1 MSIKYIDDNK
11 IENKRVLLRVD
22 FNVSLNPDGSIRN
35 DERIRRA
42 LPSIH
47 KLLAD
52 GNKLMLVT
60 HLGQPKEFDPA
71 FTTERIALRLQE
83 LVGQPVLFVPY
94 EKTFDSDFYRLS
106 TDDCRLNMLD
116 NIRFHAGEKKNE
128 PEFAS
133 KLASLADV
141 YVNDAFGVCHRPD
154 ASVVGVAS
162 LLPHYGGLLVKE
174 EVEMIRKV
182 VVTPTHPVTVIIA
195 GAKISTKIGLIE
207 KFMQFADSVL
217 IGGAIAHN
225 FLKLKGFEIGKSSYE
240 EGHLEEA
247 KILLGLDTTHKE
259 LVLPIDFRIGSME
272 DETSEPIVKKVG
284 ELLPEDI
291 ILDVGPETELLFSQ
305 HISGAK
311 TIIWNGPLGYFE
323 NPRFAQGSVA
333 IFNAITSHPDAISIV
348 GGGDTLSVIKKLP
361 NQEKITHISTGGGA
375 MLELIEKGTLP
386 GIEALE
392 K

>member
-1 MSIKYIDDNK
+1 MAIKYIDENK
-11 IENKRVLLRVD
+11 IINKRVLLRVD

-42 LPSIH
+42 LPSIQM
-47 KLLAD
+47 LLAN
-52 GNKLMLVT
+52 GNKLILVT
-60 HLGQPKEFDPA
+60 HLGQPKEIDPA

-83 LVGQPVLFVPY
+83 LIGQPVLFVPH
-94 EKTFDSDFYRLS
+94 EKSFDVVYLKS
-106 TDDCRLNMLD
+106 TDHNVFLLD
-116 NIRFHAGEKKNE
+116 NIRFHPGEKKND
-128 PEFAS
+128 PEFAN
-133 KLASLADV
+133 KLASLAEV

-182 VVTPTHPVTVIIA
+182 VNSPTHPVTVIIA

-207 KFMQFADSVL
+207 KFMQFADTVL

-259 LVLPIDFRIGSME
+259 LVLPVDFRIGSME
-272 DETSEPIVKKVG
+272 DETSEPVVKKVG

-291 ILDVGPETELLFSQ
+291 ILDIGPETEDLFS
-305 HISGAK
+305 HSINEAK

-323 NPRFAQGSVA
+323 NPKFAQGSVA